1 MSIFLIKNTKILG
14 IWLFSSVILLT
25 RLKAYY
31 ISYIRVLI
39 SYIINISTANSLRQN
54 GKKSEIDFEDIVS
67 CGTDFLIL
75 TELE

>member
-1 MSIFLIKNTKILG
+1 MATFISN
-14 IWLFSSVILLT
+14 LLT

-31 ISYIRVLI
+31 IRVLI
-39 SYIINISTANSLRQN
+39 SYIITISTANSLRQN
-54 GKKSEIDFEDIVS
+54 GKKSEIDFEDVVS